1 MALNGLVPLNL
12 RDKNKNRAFNY
23 PPDKFLCFFSPIPKK
38 RLTADMLLLFSLF
51 SLDAIFS

>member
-23 PPDKFLCFFSPIPKK
+23 PPDKFLCFFSPIPKG
-38 RLTADMLLLFSLF
+38 LTADMLLLFSLF